1 MLTRGLTWENIWDVY
16 TKGVSTEESSFAR
29 VPSDRVPG
37 INALFSLP
45 GSPVTIVDLFEKTQH
60 LRAHYPIFER
70 TDYSVVQIGN
80 LTEQLLERSK
90 NVIQTTWPQLK
101 HILSNTTNCVD
112 PGERADINHIL
123 DIYCSEKVSLK
134 TKAILHMVQTQHH
147 ATQTRAFKKMVHN
160 CEKETLEKAWN
171 VMRQKRWDMPLNIAE
186 FVSAFFP
193 PGQGFT
199 IPILEALTF
208 IQLHPELIEYLRS
221 DIRIYGAQHPDDDA
235 FFVQARELLV
245 AYPEALIELYA
256 VMEKPISLDNL
267 KKALG
272 RDSGITGTIKIK
284 PLLLAY
290 QNMTA
295 HERDTPEAQMYFS
308 DLFRNVSVATEN
320 YANGHSNSLMET
332 IVSENSDGTIAKILA
347 FHACCIGLFP
357 DDGRENDFKQL
368 KVMFKHDPR
377 TKTGHAAIIKKFI
390 PDFKEWFPLV
400 QSLGLNRSEMWGHG
414 MQKMAGP
421 SSNMSMTIETNIF
434 ETIGL

>member
-1 MLTRGLTWENIWDVY
+1 MLTRGLTWNNIWDVY
-16 TKGVSTEESSFAR
+16 TKGVSTEESSLAK

-45 GSPVTIVDLFEKTQH
+45 GSPVTIVDLFEKIQH

-80 LTEQLLERSK
+80 LTEQLLKRSK
-90 NVIQTTWPQLK
+90 NVIQATWPELK
-101 HILSNTTNCVD
+101 AILSKTTNCVD
-112 PGERADINHIL
+112 PGERVDINHIL
-123 DIYCSEKVSLK
+123 DIYCSEDVSLK
-134 TKAILHMVQTQHH
+134 TKVILHMVQTQHH
-147 ATQTRAFKKMVHN
+147 ATQTPAFKNMAHS
-160 CEKETLEKAWN
+160 CENETLKQAWN
-171 VMRQKRWDMPLNIAE
+171 VMRKKRWDMPINIAE

-193 PGQGFT
+193 PGQEFT

-208 IQLHPELIEYLRS
+208 IKLHPELIEYLRS
-221 DIRIYGAQHPDDDA
+221 DIRIYGAQHPEDDA
-235 FFVQARELLV
+235 FFVQARELLM

-256 VMEKPISLDNL
+256 VMEKTISLDNF
-267 KKALG
+267 KKIIFNRSELTG
-272 RDSGITGTIKIK
+272 RIQLK
-284 PLLLAY
+284 PLLEAY

-308 DLFRNVSVATEN
+308 DLFRNISVATEN
-320 YANGHSNSLMET
+320 YENGHSNSLMET
-332 IVSENSDGTIAKILA
+332 LVSENADGTIAKILA

-357 DDGRENDFKQL
+357 DGRENEFKQL

-377 TKTGHAAIIKKFI
+377 TKAGHAAIIKKFI
-390 PDFKEWFPLV
+390 PDFKEWFPVV
-400 QSLGLNRSEMWGHG
+400 QSLGLNRSEIWGQG

-421 SSNMSMTIETNIF
+421 PSDMSMTIEPNIF